1 MEESIITRYL
11 DLIKKVFSGEEA
23 IPAVAA
29 EQTVSLETEKIK
41 SFLPRMFY
49 SMEEEDRQRA
59 FIRNFQSRVIWLSD
73 CLYGNC
79 LNGKSGQ
86 PGKCGE
92 MPSVRQFVLSTLD
105 QLLDYIL
112 IYFRPYCNEDQKIT
126 EYSRTAVTGDILGKL
141 EAEGL
146 PSSHPDHL
154 LFEKVLAAVQQRLRE
169 PIITYRLVSYLEILT
184 AAVGY
189 VNENARE
196 QSLPVTLSDILIACN
211 FNDHLIL
218 YSLVSAIRE
227 ETDRQYPDSAKAEH
241 LGRWQ
246 KRVNQ
251 EPDNPSLA
259 FHLRNERASDFLSKW
274 LRAEILFLEGR
285 SRFSPAVPAPSDLPG
300 FLRND
305 RKLELNLS
313 VAQIACLMRIFTE
326 CGIIQNGSPS
336 ELSAFMASHFRSKKQ
351 KHISP
356 ESLRVKYYNIEEST
370 REEVCRLIR
379 RFLQKAGSPI

>member
-1 MEESIITRYL
+1 MEESIVTTYL

-29 EQTVSLETEKIK
+29 EQTVRQETEEIK

-59 FIRNFQSRVIWLSD
+59 FIRNFHSRVIWLSD

-79 LNGKSGQ
+79 MNGKSGQ
-86 PGKCGE
+86 PGKCGD

-112 IYFRPYCNEDQKIT
+112 VHFRPYCNENQKIP
-126 EYSRTAVTGDILGKL
+126 EYSRAAVTGDILGKL
-141 EAEGL
+141 EAKTL
-146 PSSHPDHL
+146 PPSHPDHQ
-154 LFEKVLAAVQQRLRE
+154 LFKKVLAAVQQRFRE
-169 PIITYRLVSYLEILT
+169 PVITYRLVRYLETLT
-184 AAVGY
+184 GAVGY
-189 VNENARE
+189 VKENTRE
-196 QSLPVTLSDILIACN
+196 QSLPVTLADILITCN

-218 YSLVSAIRE
+218 HSLVSAIRE
-227 ETDRQYPDSAKAEH
+227 EVDRQHPDSDKAEH
-241 LGRWQ
+241 LGRWL

-251 EPDNPSLA
+251 EPDNLTLA
-259 FHLRNERASDFLSKW
+259 FRLRNERVSDFLSKW
-274 LRAEILFLEGR
+274 LRAEILFLEVS
-285 SRFSPAVPAPSDLPG
+285 SRFSPAVCAPSEHPG
-300 FLRND
+300 YLRD
-305 RKLELNLS
+305 DMKLELNLS

-336 ELSAFMASHFRSKKQ
+336 ELSAFMAGHFRSKKQ

-379 RFLQKAGSPI
+379 RLLQKGSSPI